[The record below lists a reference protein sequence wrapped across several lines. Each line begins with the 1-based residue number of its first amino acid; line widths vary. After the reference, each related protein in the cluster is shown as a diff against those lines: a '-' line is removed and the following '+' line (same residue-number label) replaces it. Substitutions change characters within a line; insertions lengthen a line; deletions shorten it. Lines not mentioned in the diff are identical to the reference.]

1 MLQMA
6 EGTNYGIVPFMKTG
20 VIGLHFGSC
29 RCGFAVG
36 VMNRKECD
44 DRFRCVVMQQRI
56 HLIFSSSSNVVS
68 FCAGMLR

>member
-36 VMNRKECD
+36 VMNRKE
-44 DRFRCVVMQQRI
+44 
-56 HLIFSSSSNVVS
+56 
-68 FCAGMLR
+68 